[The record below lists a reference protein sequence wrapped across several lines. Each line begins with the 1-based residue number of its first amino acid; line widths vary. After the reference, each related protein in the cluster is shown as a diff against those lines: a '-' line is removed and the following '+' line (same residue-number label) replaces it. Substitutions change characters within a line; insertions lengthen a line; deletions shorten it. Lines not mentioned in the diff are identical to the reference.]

1 MRNMVLRLVP
11 YSIQMIQFQL
21 LRNFIVFRTYFLRY
35 WAFQVFWK
43 LQGAWFKKKRK
54 KPHAK
59 ADTSSTFV
67 TFQHFL
73 FHQITFYARGP
84 WFKSPSHPS
93 INAQIIWRKCISHI
107 RNPRKSKF
115 HYCWG
120 VLHVKSPGVFF
131 ARPGGPGPR
140 WHYCWP
146 TGLCN
151 LIGHDSIR
159 LEQFQSKLS

>member
-1 MRNMVLRLVP
+1 MYLKYMVLKLVP

-21 LRNFIVFRTYFLRY
+21 LRNFIVFRAYFLRY

-93 INAQIIWRKCISHI
+93 INAEIIWRKCISHI

-120 VLHVKSPGVFF
+120 VLQTPFTQTNTKNLRKSKIHYF
-131 ARPGGPGPR
+131 A
-140 WHYCWP
+140 
-146 TGLCN
+146 LV
-151 LIGHDSIR
+151 D
-159 LEQFQSKLS
+159 F